1 MNASNLRAIVRLLFM
16 LVLVAGA
23 AGCDR
28 SKWHEQ
34 SIRDGGFRVLML
46 PQPHYEKRQ
55 LDTPVGTITAHLY
68 TMELSDS
75 VFGVGYSDYPEQ
87 VLRMMAP
94 RRMFMDVRDG
104 WMKRINGRL
113 QGEGKD
119 IRLEGTYPGMEIVA
133 SGTVNGREAYLRGR
147 FYLVGTRL
155 YQVVVFGNRD
165 TIPLADVNRFF
176 SSFKLIPPREVSDV
190 TIQTTP
196 DKKP

>member
-1 MNASNLRAIVRLLFM
+1 MNASNLRAIARLLPM
-16 LVLVAGA
+16 LLLAAVAS
-23 AGCDR
+23 GCDR
-28 SKWHEQ
+28 SQWQEQ
-34 SIRDGGFRVLML
+34 SIRDGGFRVLMR

-55 LDTPVGTITAHLY
+55 LDTPVGAITAHLY

-87 VLRMMAP
+87 MLRMMAP

-104 WMKRINGRL
+104 WMKRIDGRL

-147 FYLVGTRL
+147 FYLVGNRL
-155 YQVVVFGNRD
+155 YQIVVFGNRD
-165 TIPLADVNRFF
+165 SIPLADVNRFL

-190 TIQTTP
+190 TIQPAP
-196 DKKP
+196 DKKQ